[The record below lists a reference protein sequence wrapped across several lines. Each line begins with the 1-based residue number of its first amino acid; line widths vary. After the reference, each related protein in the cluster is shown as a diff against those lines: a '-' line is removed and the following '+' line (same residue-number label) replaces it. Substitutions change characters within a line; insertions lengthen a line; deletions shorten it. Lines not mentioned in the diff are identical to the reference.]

1 MAITHAVLGGTP
13 ALCSGDLCGSSQLG
27 NRTPFGPGPRGSRP
41 SVRWSST
48 AHGDAELF
56 QICTMGTNLEDLR
69 RASTSCIGKSLER
82 FFSAYMVFLNR
93 VTDVSPVKNTSRCS
107 NVRQQ
112 SKGGMRKFFRRQR
125 PFLGIQ
131 GPTVAWQD
139 DRNSFPGGHQRIRSC
154 VSLGGSGAIAIEGTG
169 ATHGR

>member
-27 NRTPFGPGPRGSRP
+27 NRTPFGRGPCGSRP
-41 SVRWSST
+41 SVGWSST

-82 FFSAYMVFLNR
+82 FFSAYMVFLNLL
-93 VTDVSPVKNTSRCS
+93 TDI
-107 NVRQQ
+107 
-112 SKGGMRKFFRRQR
+112 F
-125 PFLGIQ
+125 
-131 GPTVAWQD
+131 AWQIQSMFECSATVK
-139 DRNSFPGGHQRIRSC
+139 RWHEEIPPPPATLSWYPRTYNGMARWPKQLSWRPSAHPKLWQPGR
-154 VSLGGSGAIAIEGTG
+154 
-169 ATHGR
+169 

>member
-1 MAITHAVLGGTP
+1 
-13 ALCSGDLCGSSQLG
+13 
-27 NRTPFGPGPRGSRP
+27 
-41 SVRWSST
+41 
-48 AHGDAELF
+48 
-56 QICTMGTNLEDLR
+56 
-69 RASTSCIGKSLER
+69 
-82 FFSAYMVFLNR
+82 
-93 VTDVSPVKNTSRCS
+93 
-107 NVRQQ
+107 
-112 SKGGMRKFFRRQR
+112 MRKFFRRQR